1 MKRKMWVVFVISAIL
16 VFSGWL
22 VAAQLQKQ
30 ATLAENRHHIFCE
43 KLVKGMNKHE
53 VLTVLRESGEF
64 EYGTADWGE
73 YSEIVGNF
81 TDRSIIGQAT
91 VHVMF
96 ASGKYTNA
104 YMERFSERGEV
115 ICSLP

>member
-1 MKRKMWVVFVISAIL
+1 MKSKMWIVVVISAIL

-22 VAAQLQKQ
+22 VAMQLQKK
-30 ATLAENRHHIFCE
+30 ATLAENRYHIFCE

-53 VLTVLRESGEF
+53 VLTVLKEAGEF

-73 YSEIVGNF
+73 YSEIFGNF
-81 TDRSIIGQAT
+81 SDRFIIGQAT
-91 VHVMF
+91 VHIMF

-104 YMERFSERGEV
+104 YVERFSERGETL
-115 ICSLP
+115 CNFP